1 MYVAAVCGNLGLA
14 LRLNFESTRL
24 NVTSL
29 TLHLDYPLPD
39 CSAAGPG
46 SNAFTQDFRGLGI
59 CQEQKRSEHRW
70 IIARRDG
77 CCHLPRACSV
87 EAERCSDANGRVVY
101 FYLDCKTSS
110 LSESQPYACY
120 TIAGS
125 FGHVTRSNKATWV
138 GQSNAVLRVAKE
150 VEVIGSAVT
159 KMTNCDRAKRISRA
173 KASGEESG
181 IKNVV
186 GSV

>member
-1 MYVAAVCGNLGLA
+1 M
-14 LRLNFESTRL
+14 
-24 NVTSL
+24 
-29 TLHLDYPLPD
+29 
-39 CSAAGPG
+39 
-46 SNAFTQDFRGLGI
+46 
-59 CQEQKRSEHRW
+59 
-70 IIARRDG
+70 
-77 CCHLPRACSV
+77 